1 MMRLELAR
9 KMFGEV
15 LLALRSIG
23 GTEDLVDVGRG
34 TVTSV
39 RWTIEILFEGTPIED
54 GDVLVA
60 TAGKP

>member
-1 MMRLELAR
+1 
-9 KMFGEV
+9 MFGEV